1 MMKKHLRFETAA
13 SLTIA
18 AIVGIAFVTN
28 TPTVA
33 QSSYTAADVAQGKY
47 LVEGVGLCLGC
58 HGQTLQGQAPPAN
71 APPNAVPYPKIA
83 GLPMF
88 AKDDDAVKFFETGL
102 LPDGSRAKPPMRQ
115 FRFKHTDAIA
125 VTAYLRSVPSQ

>member
-1 MMKKHLRFETAA
+1 MMKKRWRLETAA
-13 SLTIA
+13 SLAIA
-18 AIVGIAFVTN
+18 TIVGIALMTN
-28 TPTVA
+28 APTVA

-58 HGQTLQGQAPPAN
+58 HGQNLQGQALPAN
-71 APPNAVPYPKIA
+71 APPNAVPFPKIA

-88 AKDDDAVKFFETGL
+88 AKDDDAIKFFETGL

-115 FRFKHTDAIA
+115 FRFKHTDAVA
-125 VTAYLRSVPSQ
+125 VTAYLRGVPSQ